1 MHRKTVYPKLLALL
15 AMCLLCSLPS
25 FANPF
30 DDGLSAYSAGSF
42 SDAANHFK
50 QAADQGNA
58 GAQYNLGLMYNDGQG
73 VTKNRK
79 EAARWFQKAAERGFA
94 KAQDILGLMYSNGK
108 IVPRDYIQAHM
119 WFHLAGI
126 NGEPDSTMSRDIIA
140 SMMTPSQIEQAQ
152 KLAKEWKPKK
162 P

>member
-15 AMCLLCSLPS
+15 AMCIAYSFLS
-25 FANPF
+25 FANAF
-30 DDGLSAYSAGSF
+30 DNGLSAYNAGKF
-42 SDAANHFK
+42 SDAANYFK
-50 QAADQGNA
+50 QAADQGDA

-73 VTKNRK
+73 VTSNRK
-79 EAARWFQKAAERGFA
+79 EAAKWFQKAAEQGFA

-108 IVPRDYIQAHM
+108 VVPRDYILAYM
-119 WFHLAGI
+119 WFNLAGI
-126 NGEPDSTMSRDIIA
+126 NGEPDSTTSRDIIA
-140 SMMTPSQIEQAQ
+140 SMMTPSQLEQAK

>member
-1 MHRKTVYPKLLALL
+1 MHRKTVYPKSLALL
-15 AMCLLCSLPS
+15 AMCLLCSSPS
-25 FANPF
+25 FANAF
-30 DDGLSAYSAGSF
+30 EDGLSAFSTGNFSA
-42 SDAANHFK
+42 AANHFK

-73 VTKNRK
+73 VTKNRT
-79 EAARWFQKAAERGFA
+79 EAAKLFHKAAEQGFA
-94 KAQDILGLMYSNGK
+94 KAQDMLGLMYSNGK
-108 IVPRDYIQAHM
+108 VVTRDYVLAHL
-119 WFHLAGI
+119 WFHLASM

-152 KLAKEWKPKK
+152 KLAREWKSKK